1 MESFMSKKMRYLRC
15 ILLMLLFLNYP
26 SFSQKKDEG
35 NPTEKYKDSVE
46 ETASFDNKN
55 DSLNGWKRSRDFAY
69 MNYLDSLLR
78 KQKELKSDTVNIHN
92 GRGKAVRQ
100 RDGDNSLALRFLN
113 SPPVK
118 LFFWALALF
127 FVGFILYRIIL
138 KNSLFNFNKNKSAEI
153 AEDDFI
159 TLNELSQY
167 DSLISGAEIN
177 NDFNL
182 ATRYLFLK
190 VIKALSDK
198 EIIHFLP
205 DKTNREYVKE
215 MERHSLAKEFSSLTR
230 SYEYVWYGKFLI
242 EKNKYEVLK
251 EQFIQ
256 FIKKV

>member
-1 MESFMSKKMRYLRC
+1 MSKKMLYLRC

-26 SFSQKKDEG
+26 SFSQKKDESD
-35 NPTEKYKDSVE
+35 PTEKYRDSVQ
-46 ETASFDNKN
+46 ETISFNKKY
-55 DSLNGWKRSRDFAY
+55 DSLNGWKNSRDFAY

-78 KQKELKSDTVNIHN
+78 KQKELRSDTVNIHQ
-92 GRGKAVRQ
+92 GRGKAVQQ
-100 RDGDNSLALRFLN
+100 REGDNSLALQFLN

-118 LFFWALALF
+118 IFFWALALF
-127 FVGFILYRIIL
+127 FIVFILYRIIL
-138 KNSLFNFNKNKSAEI
+138 KNSLFNRNRSADI

-159 TLNELSQY
+159 TLDELSQY
-167 DSLISGAEIN
+167 DSLISDAEKK

-190 VIKALSDK
+190 AIKALSDK
-198 EIIHFLP
+198 DLIRFLP
-205 DKTNREYVKE
+205 DKTNWEYVKE
-215 MERHSLAKEFSSLTR
+215 MESHSSAKEFSSLTR

-242 EKNKYEVLK
+242 DKNQYEVLK